1 MDITHLTQDR
11 YDQLLQE
18 LKSLKT
24 DGRHEVAERLK
35 HAKELGD
42 LSENSEYQEA
52 REQQSRLEQKI
63 NQLEDILRS
72 VSIIKK
78 SSSETGI
85 VKIGS
90 KITAEKDG
98 KTTTYVIV
106 GSQDADPA
114 QGKISNESPIGRS
127 LLGLVVGDIAAV
139 VTPKGKITIKVL
151 RIE

>member
-1 MDITHLTQDR
+1 MDTTYLTQDK
-11 YDQLLQE
+11 YDELLHE
-18 LKSLKT
+18 LEQLKT
-24 DGRHEVAERLK
+24 AGRHEVAERLK

-63 NQLEDILRS
+63 NQLEDLMRNA
-72 VSIIKK
+72 SIIKK
-78 SSSETGI
+78 SSGNNI

-90 KITAEKDG
+90 KIAAERNG
-98 KTTTYVIV
+98 EAVSYVIV

-114 QGKISNESPIGRS
+114 QGKISNESPIGRN
-127 LLGLVVGDIAAV
+127 LLGLAVGDSV
-139 VTPKGKITIKVL
+139 SVSTPKGETTIKIL

>member
-1 MDITHLTQDR
+1 MDTTYLTQDK
-11 YDQLLQE
+11 YDELVMELEE
-18 LKSLKT
+18 LKTK
-24 DGRHEVAERLK
+24 GRHEVAERLK

-52 REQQSRLEQKI
+52 REQQSRIEQKI

-78 SSSETGI
+78 SSASDTV

-90 KITAEKDG
+90 RVTVERDKQLAVYT
-98 KTTTYVIV
+98 IV

-114 QGKISNESPIGRS
+114 LGKISNESPIGKS
-127 LLGLVVGDIAAV
+127 LLGLSVGASAHV
-139 VTPKGKITIKVL
+139 LTPKGDVVIKIL